1 MVSKW
6 VVSRGTCLRC
16 RGVKLLCGLTYCP
29 LLITTKA
36 LLNLSKLGKDLSN
49 ALIEGSTPPSVYIS
63 WRGYPRV
70 LAAIAVPPTHGDTSH
85 YELSEGWIKLR
96 LEEVTAMRL
105 SLIRAA
111 SYVHVN
117 NLNLKFTELLRD
129 IALSERSVDTS
140 VKFLKPPK
148 HEILFD
154 PYVPPMGPLGIAKQ
168 IDSGNTYFGRHVE
181 KVFNDTDL
189 RARDAIV
196 YLYRS
201 SIPVSRIS
209 RVLSVG
215 ALGLGK
221 YRRLVPTR
229 WAITATD
236 KIISD
241 YLLSKIKMYDSLS
254 EVYVFTKK
262 LHRNLFMAILIP
274 SNTWMFEWLEAWSP
288 NTTWNRWSS
297 NVVIEG
303 DYEGPK
309 GRESYPEIGG
319 CYYASRLALTEY
331 LERIRRKCAAVLIR
345 EVYSGFNIN
354 IGVWFV
360 REAVREL
367 LRSKPLKLSN
377 ANEVCKI
384 LNRITELGCSTWVN
398 NSIILSKYL
407 KYHKLDRWSTH

>member
-1 MVSKW
+1 MISKW
-6 VVSRGTCLRC
+6 VVGRGVCLRC

-29 LLITTKA
+29 LLITTKVS
-36 LLNLSKLGKDLSN
+36 LSLSRISKGLSN
-49 ALIEGSTPPSVYIS
+49 ALIEGSTPPSVYIG
-63 WRGYPRV
+63 WRGYPKV
-70 LAAIAVPPTHGDTSH
+70 LAAIAVPPTYGDTSH
-85 YELSEGWIKLR
+85 FELSESWIKLR
-96 LEEVTAMRL
+96 LEEITAMRL

-111 SYVHVN
+111 SYVYVN
-117 NLNLKFTELLRD
+117 NLNLRFIELLRD
-129 IALSERSVDTS
+129 IALSEKSVDTS
-140 VKFLKPPK
+140 VEFLKPPK

-168 IDSGNTYFGRHVE
+168 INSGNTYFGRHIE
-181 KVFNDTDL
+181 KVFNDMDL
-189 RARDAIV
+189 KARDAVV
-196 YLYRS
+196 YLYKSR
-201 SIPVSRIS
+201 IPVSRIS
-209 RVLSVG
+209 RILSVG

-221 YRRLVPTR
+221 YRHLVPTR

-254 EVYVFTKK
+254 EVQVFTKK
-262 LHRNLFMAILIP
+262 LHRNLFVAILIP
-274 SNTWMFEWLEAWSP
+274 SNTWMFEWLEAWFP

-331 LERIRRKCAAVLIR
+331 LERIKRKCAAVLIR

-360 REAVREL
+360 REGVREL
-367 LRSKPLKLSN
+367 LRNKPLRLSN
-377 ANEVCKI
+377 IEELCRFLNEVS
-384 LNRITELGCSTWVN
+384 ELGCDVWVRK
-398 NSIILSKYL
+398 SFILRRFLGSYDL
-407 KYHKLDRWSTH
+407 SRWFRS